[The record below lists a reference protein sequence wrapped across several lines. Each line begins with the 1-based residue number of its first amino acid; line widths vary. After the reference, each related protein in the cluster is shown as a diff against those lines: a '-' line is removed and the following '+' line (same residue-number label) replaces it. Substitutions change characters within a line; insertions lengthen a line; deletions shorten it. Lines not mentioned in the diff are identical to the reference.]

1 MICRSLP
8 VGRAGAVTS
17 TSPSPAPG
25 PGDHFLCIPP
35 LAGIVPQRPS
45 PPFPGVW
52 SADEWVR
59 AAGSGSRLGSFN
71 SAIVTGRLVEAPGSS
86 GGLAGIVVFRVGRWD
101 GPGQRTGAEPG
112 SERCSKG
119 SRESRFRT
127 ACRGICPPGWG
138 PAVVQSARHHAERT
152 KPRHA
157 GNACRGLLLGQSSV
171 WVSRMARLREPFR
184 LPGGRLTRI
193 R

>member
-17 TSPSPAPG
+17 TSLSAAPG

-52 SADEWVR
+52 SGGARVG
-59 AAGSGSRLGSFN
+59 APGSGSRLGTRN
-71 SAIVTGRLVEAPGSS
+71 SAIVTGRLGEAPESS
-86 GGLAGIVVFRVGRWD
+86 GGLAGVVVFRVGRRD
-101 GPGQRTGAEPG
+101 GAGLRTGPEPG
-112 SERCSKG
+112 ARRCSKDCK
-119 SRESRFRT
+119 ESRFRT
-127 ACRGICPPGWG
+127 ACRGIYPPRCG

-157 GNACRGLLLGQSSV
+157 GNARRGFLFGAIECV
-171 WVSRMARLREPFR
+171 CVAD
-184 LPGGRLTRI
+184 GATT
-193 R
+193 